1 MDHRRRIIKKILFAV
16 SASIISPRI
25 FTRNIQS
32 SKGEAKKIILEKG
45 DCILFYGDS
54 ITDGNRDKKNK
65 APSKPNAIGGG
76 YAMSVSTFLA
86 SKYPNMGFTFYNR
99 GINGN
104 KTAQMIAR
112 LEADC
117 FQLKP
122 APTVISLLTGIN
134 DYSLSFV
141 KTGKGDPEK
150 YERDLRE
157 LLTKIKSAFPKVKL
171 IMMEPYAIKG
181 AREKIDQFLPDFY
194 AYQPIAKKVATDFG
208 AAYVPLQTIF
218 NQAIQ
223 NSYPKAYSTDGVH
236 PNSAGI
242 ELIKRAWF
250 DVVTLS

>member
-1 MDHRRRIIKKILFAV
+1 MDSRRSILKKILFVV
-16 SASIISPRI
+16 SSSIISPHL
-25 FTRNIQS
+25 FARNLQGR
-32 SKGEAKKIILEKG
+32 KGEVKKIILEKG

-54 ITDGNRDKKNK
+54 ITDGNRDRENK
-65 APSKPNAIGGG
+65 TPSKPNAIGGG
-76 YAMSVSTFLA
+76 YAMSVSTSLA
-86 SKYPNMGFTFYNR
+86 SKYPNMDFTFYNR

-112 LEADC
+112 LETDC
-117 FQLKP
+117 FQLRP

-134 DYSLSFV
+134 DYSLSFL

-157 LLTKIKSAFPKVKL
+157 LLTKIKSTFPKVKL

-194 AYQPIAKKVATDFG
+194 AYQPIAKKIAAEFG

-218 NQAIQ
+218 NDATK
-223 NSYPKAYSTDGVH
+223 NAYPKAYSTDGVH

-250 DVVTLS
+250 DVVTLP